1 MSNIDDIE
9 KTKILQY
16 FLKKNGFYSGPIDGI
31 HGPLTTKGYDLYQR
45 SLDSSRNKLI
55 NPYENENDKLY
66 SSSSTFTKSNNYEFE
81 DKNNTNKNIIKQ
93 SNENEI
99 KPSNENKI
107 EKIKAI
113 QLYLKKKGLYSGAID
128 GIWGPL
134 TAKAYDLDQKNKINP
149 NANIQNTPNLESDN
163 FNQIPRI
170 ISPRA
175 NYNANFFSA
184 NTTRVKPFF
193 SNSRDHV
200 KPEQVDLSKNTDQQ
214 YFNYVL
220 NSSPH
225 QAIKIGNP
233 YYKDPLDE
241 FNEFNIKTDGPEW
254 AFAQAFDPNIYDNNF
269 MEALN
274 KVAREHRIDA
284 NLLLKRI
291 IVESGL
297 NPSITNSSGF
307 QGLFQTRP
315 YGLNLK
321 PEHQNIA
328 GLSALDQVKHVLPK
342 YLEAVNYAREKDSN
356 KKNIPI
362 FSQSK
367 VNKLWAAPSRI
378 SLDYVYNTNDGEIYR
393 QNKALDLDNNGTI
406 TDKELNDIT
415 DQHFFNKFINQINT
429 TKDPKI
435 KENLQKHYNDR
446 KNKHMP

>member
-16 FLKKNGFYSGPIDGI
+16 FLKKNGFYSGHIDGI
-31 HGPLTTKGYDLYQR
+31 HGPLTAKGYDLYQR
-45 SLDSSRNKLI
+45 SIDSSRNKLI
-55 NPYENENDKLY
+55 NPYENENNKLY

-81 DKNNTNKNIIKQ
+81 DKNNTNKNIIKP
-93 SNENEI
+93 SNENII

-149 NANIQNTPNLESDN
+149 NANIQNIPNLESDN

-175 NYNANFFSA
+175 NNNANFFSA
-184 NTTRVKPFF
+184 NTTGIKPFF

-200 KPEQVDLSKNTDQQ
+200 KPEQVDLSKHTDQQ

-225 QAIKIGNP
+225 QAIKMENP
-233 YYKDPLDE
+233 YYKDPL
-241 FNEFNIKTDGPEW
+241 NEFNIKTDGPEW
-254 AFAQAFDPNIYDNNF
+254 AFAQAFDPNIYNNEF

-284 NLLLKRI
+284 NLLLKRV

-367 VNKLWAAPSRI
+367 VNKLWAAPSRV
-378 SLDYVYNTNDGEIYR
+378 SLNYLYNTNDGENYR
-393 QNKALDLDNNGTI
+393 QNKSLDLDNDGII
-406 TDKELNDIT
+406 TDEELNNIT
-415 DQHFFNKFINQINT
+415 EQHFYDKFNYLTNT

-435 KENLQKHYNDR
+435 KENLQKHYN
-446 KNKHMP
+446 NKK